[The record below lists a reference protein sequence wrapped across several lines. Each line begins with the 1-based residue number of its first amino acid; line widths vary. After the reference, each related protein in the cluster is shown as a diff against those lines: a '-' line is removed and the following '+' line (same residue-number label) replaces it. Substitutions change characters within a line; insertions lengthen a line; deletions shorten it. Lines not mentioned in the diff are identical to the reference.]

1 MASEN
6 TRKWAIIPEPNSMT
20 VGEGTVLLPYAGRV
34 NESIAIGDGDFLLAH
49 QLVADIRSATGTD
62 WDIATGDMWSGFIR
76 LRIADSWDFDS
87 QDGGTAGAYTL
98 TINTDG
104 ITITGC
110 DFEGVRNGVQTLRQ
124 LIRQNGAVLP
134 ELQIADAPAC
144 QIRGYY
150 LDATRG
156 RVPTL
161 AWLKQW
167 ADKLCLYKYNQLQ
180 LYIEHTFAFDGMSET
195 WRGSSPL
202 TPADTLEF
210 DQYCANLGIELVPS
224 VSTFGHQYVAMRT
237 QELRELGEF
246 PEDADR
252 PFSFIERMRHHTLNV
267 ADDRAF
273 AFSAQLV
280 DSYLQLFRSKRF
292 NICADETFDLGKGK
306 SKQEAQRVG
315 VATLYATYVGKLCE
329 HLSKQGR
336 EPMFWGDIAIEMPE
350 ILETLPN
357 NVTLLNWQ
365 YEPEATDE
373 KIQLV
378 AQAGAKQIVCPAVW
392 GWNALLPRIDDAWNN
407 IARIARYGLD
417 CGAEGMLV
425 TDWGDFGHVND
436 PRMAVPGMIFGAQYA
451 WNPAGDTAEDDL
463 LERISRVEYGDC
475 SARFVALLRNASA
488 QAVFTWRELVE
499 YLELDDGTGNCNTDV
514 AQTIPCL
521 ADRLV
526 DHLSDCGNAMTVR
539 EARNRMMRN
548 MATTIERIPQ
558 ANRALQQ
565 CMVDI
570 APIAAHMEIRAL
582 LLPYA
587 SPWKGSCC
595 SIEWDSRSPKHMTC
609 VMRMTLAI
617 GGLPI
622 IVRWRASSNAGA
634 RPMRRNGTRQA
645 NRRNCIAFRKPC
657 GKQPTSFAESANKS
671 SNKSSRNQQNEKRQ
685 SNVNERNIM
694 TEVII
699 VKNERE
705 AGDIYGRSVADLIKT
720 KPNAVLGLATGSS
733 PLAAYQSLAR
743 IVHSEHIDVSQVRG
757 FALDEYLGLPLDHPQ
772 SYHSTIHRTVVEP
785 LGLNPDLVHVPGDVL
800 DGAPLSDGERI
811 AAAGPAYDKAIEEA
825 GGIDVQILGIGTD
838 GHVGFNEPGSSL
850 ASGTRVKTLVE
861 QTRIDNARFFDDDI
875 DKVPTHCITQGI
887 GTILKARHLVLL
899 AFGSGKAEAVAET
912 VEGGVSAFC
921 PASALQMHPHATI
934 IVDEEAAS
942 RLRHKDYYRY
952 AYAHKPAWQRI

>member
-1 MASEN
+1 MTNEN
-6 TRKWAIIPEPNSMT
+6 TREWAIIPEPNSMM
-20 VGEGTVLLPYAGRV
+20 VGEGAVSLPYAGRV
-34 NESIAIGDGDFLLAH
+34 NESIAIGDGDYLLAR
-49 QLVADIRSATGTD
+49 QLAADIRATTGLDWDYATGCI
-62 WDIATGDMWSGFIR
+62 WPGFIS
-76 LRIADSWDFDS
+76 LHIADSGAAEE
-87 QDGGTAGAYTL
+87 DGIPGAYTL
-98 TINTDG
+98 TIDTDG
-104 ITITGC
+104 IAITGY

-134 ELQIADAPAC
+134 VLQIEDAPAY

-202 TPADTLEF
+202 TPADILEF

-267 ADDRAF
+267 ADDRSF
-273 AFSAQLV
+273 AFSTQLV
-280 DSYLQLFRSKRF
+280 DSYLQLFRTKRF
-292 NICADETFDLGKGK
+292 NICADETFDLGKGQ

-329 HLSKQGR
+329 HLSQQGH

-365 YEPEATDE
+365 YDPEATDE

-378 AQAGAKQIVCPAVW
+378 AKAGAKQIVCPALW

-451 WNPAGDTAEDDL
+451 WNPAGNIAENTAENDL
-463 LERISRVEYGDC
+463 LARISRVEYGDC

-499 YLELDDGTGNCNTDV
+499 YLELDDGAGNCNTDV

-521 ADRLV
+521 TERLANQGSA
-526 DHLSDCGNAMTVR
+526 LTLR
-539 EARNRMMRN
+539 EARDRMMRN
-548 MATTIERIPQ
+548 MATIIERVPQ
-558 ANRALQQ
+558 ANRKLQQ
-565 CMVDI
+565 CMVEI
-570 APIAAHMEIRAL
+570 APIMAHTGKSSIAAAVRIAIEGQL
-582 LLPYA
+582 LL
-587 SPWKGSCC
+587 
-595 SIEWDSRSPKHMTC
+595 
-609 VMRMTLAI
+609 
-617 GGLPI
+617 
-622 IVRWRASSNAGA
+622 
-634 RPMRRNGTRQA
+634 
-645 NRRNCIAFRKPC
+645 NR
-657 GKQPTSFAESANKS
+657 
-671 SNKSSRNQQNEKRQ
+671 
-685 SNVNERNIM
+685 V
-694 TEVII
+694 
-699 VKNERE
+699 
-705 AGDIYGRSVADLIKT
+705 
-720 KPNAVLGLATGSS
+720 
-733 PLAAYQSLAR
+733 
-743 IVHSEHIDVSQVRG
+743 G
-757 FALDEYLGLPLDHPQ
+757 FALADAHGVREAHDVDDWQPSDYRTLARELECWCEAYAKEWAVTSCPSEL
-772 SYHSTIHRTVVEP
+772 HR
-785 LGLNPDLVHVPGDVL
+785 
-800 DGAPLSDGERI
+800 I
-811 AAAGPAYDKAIEEA
+811 
-825 GGIDVQILGIGTD
+825 Q
-838 GHVGFNEPGSSL
+838 
-850 ASGTRVKTLVE
+850 
-861 QTRIDNARFFDDDI
+861 
-875 DKVPTHCITQGI
+875 
-887 GTILKARHLVLL
+887 
-899 AFGSGKAEAVAET
+899 EAVWKA
-912 VEGGVSAFC
+912 A
-921 PASALQMHPHATI
+921 
-934 IVDEEAAS
+934 DE
-942 RLRHKDYYRY
+942 LR
-952 AYAHKPAWQRI
+952 RISK

>member
-1 MASEN
+1 MTNEN
-6 TRKWAIIPEPNSMT
+6 TREWAIIPEPNSMM
-20 VGEGTVLLPYAGRV
+20 VGEGAVSLPYAGRV
-34 NESIAIGDGDFLLAH
+34 NESIAIGDSDYLLAR
-49 QLVADIRSATGTD
+49 QLVADIRSVTGLDWDYATGCI
-62 WDIATGDMWSGFIR
+62 WPGFIS
-76 LRIADSWDFDS
+76 LHIADSGAAEE
-87 QDGGTAGAYTL
+87 DGIPGAYTL
-98 TINTDG
+98 TIDTDG
-104 ITITGC
+104 IVITGY

-134 ELQIADAPAC
+134 VLQIEDAPAY

-202 TPADTLEF
+202 TPADILEF

-267 ADDRAF
+267 ADDRSF
-273 AFSAQLV
+273 AFSTQLV
-280 DSYLQLFRSKRF
+280 DSYLQLFRTKRF
-292 NICADETFDLGKGK
+292 NICADETFDLGKGQ

-329 HLSKQGR
+329 HLSQQGH

-365 YEPEATDE
+365 YDPEATDE

-378 AQAGAKQIVCPAVW
+378 AKAGAKQIVCPALW

-451 WNPAGDTAEDDL
+451 WNPAGNIAENTAENDL
-463 LERISRVEYGDC
+463 LARISRVEYGDC

-499 YLELDDGTGNCNTDV
+499 YLELDDGAGNCNTDV

-521 ADRLV
+521 TERLANQGSA
-526 DHLSDCGNAMTVR
+526 LTLR
-539 EARNRMMRN
+539 EARDRMMRN
-548 MATTIERIPQ
+548 MATIIERVPQ
-558 ANRALQQ
+558 ANRKLQQ
-565 CMVDI
+565 CMVEI
-570 APIAAHMEIRAL
+570 APIMAHTGKSSIAAAVRIAIEGQL
-582 LLPYA
+582 LL
-587 SPWKGSCC
+587 
-595 SIEWDSRSPKHMTC
+595 
-609 VMRMTLAI
+609 
-617 GGLPI
+617 
-622 IVRWRASSNAGA
+622 
-634 RPMRRNGTRQA
+634 
-645 NRRNCIAFRKPC
+645 NR
-657 GKQPTSFAESANKS
+657 
-671 SNKSSRNQQNEKRQ
+671 
-685 SNVNERNIM
+685 V
-694 TEVII
+694 
-699 VKNERE
+699 
-705 AGDIYGRSVADLIKT
+705 
-720 KPNAVLGLATGSS
+720 
-733 PLAAYQSLAR
+733 
-743 IVHSEHIDVSQVRG
+743 G
-757 FALDEYLGLPLDHPQ
+757 FALADAHGVREAHDVDDWQPSDYRTLARELECWCEAYAKEWVVTSCPSEL
-772 SYHSTIHRTVVEP
+772 HR
-785 LGLNPDLVHVPGDVL
+785 
-800 DGAPLSDGERI
+800 I
-811 AAAGPAYDKAIEEA
+811 
-825 GGIDVQILGIGTD
+825 Q
-838 GHVGFNEPGSSL
+838 
-850 ASGTRVKTLVE
+850 
-861 QTRIDNARFFDDDI
+861 
-875 DKVPTHCITQGI
+875 
-887 GTILKARHLVLL
+887 
-899 AFGSGKAEAVAET
+899 EAVWKA
-912 VEGGVSAFC
+912 A
-921 PASALQMHPHATI
+921 
-934 IVDEEAAS
+934 DE
-942 RLRHKDYYRY
+942 LR
-952 AYAHKPAWQRI
+952 RISK

>member
-1 MASEN
+1 MTNEN
-6 TRKWAIIPEPNSMT
+6 TREWAIIPEPNSMM
-20 VGEGTVLLPYAGRV
+20 VGEGAVSLPYAGRV
-34 NESIAIGDGDFLLAH
+34 NESIANGDGDYLLAR
-49 QLVADIRSATGTD
+49 QLVADIRSVTGLDWDYATGC
-62 WDIATGDMWSGFIR
+62 MWPGFIS
-76 LRIADSWDFDS
+76 LHIADSGAAEE
-87 QDGGTAGAYTL
+87 DGIPGAYTL
-98 TINTDG
+98 TIDTDG
-104 ITITGC
+104 IVITGY

-134 ELQIADAPAC
+134 VLQIEDAPAY

-202 TPADTLEF
+202 TPADILEF

-329 HLSKQGR
+329 HLSQQGH

-365 YEPEATDE
+365 YDPEATDE

-378 AQAGAKQIVCPAVW
+378 AKAGAKQIVCPALW

-451 WNPAGDTAEDDL
+451 WNPAGNIAENTAENDL
-463 LERISRVEYGDC
+463 LARISRVEYGDC

-499 YLELDDGTGNCNTDV
+499 YLELDDGAGNCNTDV

-521 ADRLV
+521 TERLANQGSA
-526 DHLSDCGNAMTVR
+526 LTLR
-539 EARNRMMRN
+539 EARDRMMRN
-548 MATTIERIPQ
+548 MATIIERVPQ
-558 ANRALQQ
+558 ANRKLQQ
-565 CMVDI
+565 CMVEI
-570 APIAAHMEIRAL
+570 APIMAHTGKSSIAAAVRIAIEGQL
-582 LLPYA
+582 LL
-587 SPWKGSCC
+587 
-595 SIEWDSRSPKHMTC
+595 
-609 VMRMTLAI
+609 
-617 GGLPI
+617 
-622 IVRWRASSNAGA
+622 
-634 RPMRRNGTRQA
+634 
-645 NRRNCIAFRKPC
+645 NR
-657 GKQPTSFAESANKS
+657 
-671 SNKSSRNQQNEKRQ
+671 
-685 SNVNERNIM
+685 V
-694 TEVII
+694 
-699 VKNERE
+699 
-705 AGDIYGRSVADLIKT
+705 
-720 KPNAVLGLATGSS
+720 
-733 PLAAYQSLAR
+733 
-743 IVHSEHIDVSQVRG
+743 G
-757 FALDEYLGLPLDHPQ
+757 FALADAHGVREAHDVDDWQPSDYRTLARELECWCEAYAKEWAVTSCPSEL
-772 SYHSTIHRTVVEP
+772 HR
-785 LGLNPDLVHVPGDVL
+785 
-800 DGAPLSDGERI
+800 I
-811 AAAGPAYDKAIEEA
+811 
-825 GGIDVQILGIGTD
+825 Q
-838 GHVGFNEPGSSL
+838 
-850 ASGTRVKTLVE
+850 
-861 QTRIDNARFFDDDI
+861 
-875 DKVPTHCITQGI
+875 
-887 GTILKARHLVLL
+887 
-899 AFGSGKAEAVAET
+899 EAVWKA
-912 VEGGVSAFC
+912 A
-921 PASALQMHPHATI
+921 
-934 IVDEEAAS
+934 DE
-942 RLRHKDYYRY
+942 LR
-952 AYAHKPAWQRI
+952 RISK

>member
-134 ELQIADAPAC
+134 VLQIEDAPAYR
-144 QIRGYY
+144 IRGYY

-273 AFSAQLV
+273 AFSTQLV

-306 SKQEAQRVG
+306 SKQEAQRVS

-451 WNPAGDTAEDDL
+451 WNPAGDTAENDL

-570 APIAAHMEIRAL
+570 APIAAHMGNPGITAAVRIAMEGQL
-582 LLPYA
+582 LL
-587 SPWKGSCC
+587 
-595 SIEWDSRSPKHMTC
+595 
-609 VMRMTLAI
+609 
-617 GGLPI
+617 
-622 IVRWRASSNAGA
+622 
-634 RPMRRNGTRQA
+634 
-645 NRRNCIAFRKPC
+645 NRV
-657 GKQPTSFAESANKS
+657 GFA
-671 SNKSSRNQQNEKRQ
+671 
-685 SNVNERNIM
+685 
-694 TEVII
+694 
-699 VKNERE
+699 
-705 AGDIYGRSVADLIKT
+705 
-720 KPNAVLGLATGSS
+720 
-733 PLAAYQSLAR
+733 LAAYQSLAR

-825 GGIDVQILGIGTD
+825 GGIDVQILGLGTD
-838 GHVGFNEPGSSL
+838 GHVGFNEPGSSR

-952 AYAHKPAWQRI
+952 AYAHKPAWQHI

>member
-1 MASEN
+1 MTNEN
-6 TRKWAIIPEPNSMT
+6 TREWAIIPEPNSMM
-20 VGEGTVLLPYAGRV
+20 VGEGAVSLPYAGRV
-34 NESIAIGDGDFLLAH
+34 NESIAIGDSDYLLAR
-49 QLVADIRSATGTD
+49 QLVADIRSVTGLDWDYATGCI
-62 WDIATGDMWSGFIR
+62 WPGFIS
-76 LRIADSWDFDS
+76 LHIADSGAAEE
-87 QDGGTAGAYTL
+87 DGIPGAYTL
-98 TINTDG
+98 TIDTDG
-104 ITITGC
+104 IVITGY

-134 ELQIADAPAC
+134 VLQIEDAPAY

-202 TPADTLEF
+202 TPADILEF

-267 ADDRAF
+267 ADDRSF
-273 AFSAQLV
+273 AFSTQLV
-280 DSYLQLFRSKRF
+280 DSYLQLFRTKRF
-292 NICADETFDLGKGK
+292 NICADETFDLGKGQ

-329 HLSKQGR
+329 HLSQQGH

-365 YEPEATDE
+365 YDPEATDE

-378 AQAGAKQIVCPAVW
+378 AKAGAKQIVCPALW

-451 WNPAGDTAEDDL
+451 WNPAGNIAENTAENDL
-463 LERISRVEYGDC
+463 LARISRVEYGDC

-499 YLELDDGTGNCNTDV
+499 YLELDDGAGNCNTDV

-521 ADRLV
+521 TERLANQGSA
-526 DHLSDCGNAMTVR
+526 LTLR
-539 EARNRMMRN
+539 EARDRMMCN
-548 MATTIERIPQ
+548 MATIIERVPQ
-558 ANRALQQ
+558 ANRKLQQ
-565 CMVDI
+565 CMVEI
-570 APIAAHMEIRAL
+570 APIMAHTGKSSIAAAVRIAIEGQL
-582 LLPYA
+582 LL
-587 SPWKGSCC
+587 
-595 SIEWDSRSPKHMTC
+595 
-609 VMRMTLAI
+609 
-617 GGLPI
+617 
-622 IVRWRASSNAGA
+622 
-634 RPMRRNGTRQA
+634 
-645 NRRNCIAFRKPC
+645 NR
-657 GKQPTSFAESANKS
+657 
-671 SNKSSRNQQNEKRQ
+671 
-685 SNVNERNIM
+685 V
-694 TEVII
+694 
-699 VKNERE
+699 
-705 AGDIYGRSVADLIKT
+705 
-720 KPNAVLGLATGSS
+720 
-733 PLAAYQSLAR
+733 
-743 IVHSEHIDVSQVRG
+743 G
-757 FALDEYLGLPLDHPQ
+757 FALADAHGVREAHDVDDWQPSDYRTLARELECWCEAYAKEWVVTSCPSEL
-772 SYHSTIHRTVVEP
+772 HR
-785 LGLNPDLVHVPGDVL
+785 
-800 DGAPLSDGERI
+800 I
-811 AAAGPAYDKAIEEA
+811 
-825 GGIDVQILGIGTD
+825 Q
-838 GHVGFNEPGSSL
+838 
-850 ASGTRVKTLVE
+850 
-861 QTRIDNARFFDDDI
+861 
-875 DKVPTHCITQGI
+875 
-887 GTILKARHLVLL
+887 
-899 AFGSGKAEAVAET
+899 EAVWKA
-912 VEGGVSAFC
+912 A
-921 PASALQMHPHATI
+921 
-934 IVDEEAAS
+934 DE
-942 RLRHKDYYRY
+942 LR
-952 AYAHKPAWQRI
+952 RISK